1 MGISTGRGSHTG
13 QRVESPLP
21 RTRAARLPLRAAER
35 QPEFMSRQTPES
47 LYELAFRESD
57 GIEVALLWDGVED
70 RVLLSVRDR
79 RTGVRF
85 VCGVDHAAALDAYRH
100 PFAYVA
106 RRHPDAGAISA
117 AA

>member
-1 MGISTGRGSHTG
+1 M
-13 QRVESPLP
+13 SP
-21 RTRAARLPLRAAER
+21 
-35 QPEFMSRQTPES
+35 QTSEW

-57 GIEVALLWDGVED
+57 GIEVALLWDGIED

-79 RTGVRF
+79 RTGEWF
-85 VCGVDHAAALDAYRH
+85 VCGVDGADALDAYRH

-106 RRHPDAGAISA
+106 KRHPDASAISA